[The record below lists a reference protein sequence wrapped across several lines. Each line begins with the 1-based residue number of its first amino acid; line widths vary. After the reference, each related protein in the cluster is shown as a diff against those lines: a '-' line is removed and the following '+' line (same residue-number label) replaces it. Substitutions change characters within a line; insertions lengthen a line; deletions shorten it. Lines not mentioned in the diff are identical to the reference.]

1 MSRIDS
7 PAVDWLLG
15 SREPAVR
22 FLTRRDVLGEEVEPD
37 PEKILSGPWVRTLLA
52 GQQADGGF
60 GERHP
65 YRKWTGAHWR
75 LISLVELAAP
85 PGEPRLLAAA
95 ERELAWLTH
104 TRRRNVKVIDGL
116 VRRCASLE
124 GNGLAVC
131 CRLGIAEDE
140 RVELLA
146 RSLVEWQWPDGGWN
160 CDRRPH
166 VTHSSFNET
175 WGPILGLAAYGAKDA
190 AAAGAEFL
198 LAHGVVFSHRTG
210 ELAHPTL
217 EKLRFPAYWHYGL
230 VPGLRTLE
238 ACGRLDDE
246 RVTRALELLESRRLP
261 DGTWRVDGKWWKRPG
276 SKGSNVEA
284 VDWGDLASEMLTEQ
298 ALRILESAGRL

>member
-1 MSRIDS
+1 
-7 PAVDWLLG
+7 V
-15 SREPAVR
+15 
-22 FLTRRDVLGEEVEPD
+22 RDVVVSA
-37 PEKILSGPWVRTLLA
+37 LSRDSGT
-52 GQQADGGF
+52 
-60 GERHP
+60 HP
-65 YRKWTGAHWR
+65 YAKWQGAFWR
-75 LISLVELAAP
+75 LISLVDLGVQPGHPGALGAARGALDWAASPRRLADI
-85 PGEPRLLAAA
+85 
-95 ERELAWLTH
+95 H
-104 TRRRNVKVIDGL
+104 RRRIAGR
-116 VRRCASLE
+116 VRRCASQDGQVLRCCLAI
-124 GNGLAVC
+124 GLRDP
-131 CRLGIAEDE
+131 RLDVLAE
-140 RVELLA
+140 
-146 RSLVEWQWPDGGWN
+146 SLVETQWPDGGWN